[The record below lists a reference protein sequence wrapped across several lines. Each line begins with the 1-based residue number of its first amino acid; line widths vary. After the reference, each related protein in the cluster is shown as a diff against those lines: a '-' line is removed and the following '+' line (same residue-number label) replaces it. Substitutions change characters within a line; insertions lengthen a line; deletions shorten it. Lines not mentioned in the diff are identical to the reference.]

1 MSRHDDIMDLKILI
15 TEKLKSAW
23 NISYLD
29 LSDKLKKYH
38 ILEYIDVSYDYF
50 NSMGI
55 QGIIED
61 IEEYIKEQ
69 EEEKQ

>member
-23 NISYLD
+23 NISYSD

-61 IEEYIKEQ
+61 IEEYIQEQ
-69 EEEKQ
+69 EEENQ